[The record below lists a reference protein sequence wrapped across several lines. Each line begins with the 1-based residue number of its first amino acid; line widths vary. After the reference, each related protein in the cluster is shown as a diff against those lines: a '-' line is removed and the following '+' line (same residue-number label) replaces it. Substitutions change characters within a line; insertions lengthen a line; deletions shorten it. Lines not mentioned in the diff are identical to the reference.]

1 MAFKGQGHSPL
12 LQLLLYGQQCPDPLH
27 KVVKD
32 VLGALELLLFLDYTG
47 LRLESDVLHVLE
59 RGVSAGRGSEGL
71 GPTPAQPALL
81 SSVVE
86 IGRGFR
92 SMMVSRRCSG
102 VRRRWGK
109 CQQLTRY
116 RKTAV

>member
-12 LQLLLYGQQCPDPLH
+12 LQLLLYGHQCPDPLH

-32 VLGALELLLFLDYTG
+32 VLGALELLLLLGYAG

-59 RGVSAGRGSEGL
+59 RGAGPGRGSEGL

-81 SSVVE
+81 LSIVE

-92 SMMVSRRCSG
+92 SMIVSHRYSG
-102 VRRRWGK
+102 VRRRW
-109 CQQLTRY
+109 
-116 RKTAV
+116 VNDSS